1 MKLKMLNAKNWLN
14 AVLSMY
20 TVCSSTVYFIN
31 VYIYLGLG
39 LDFGSLESHRRA
51 TAAFVPLL

>member
-20 TVCSSTVYFIN
+20 TVCSNVYVIN